1 MDNKIVSTTYVP
13 LQPPYQIIKYSGDIA
28 MQIGTL
34 IVTIQKEGNVNGL
47 GYAIETH
54 SHPVVSYENKF
65 KSEPN
70 RQLSDY
76 QFLEGAVWNNVEVKD
91 VTTICLTNS
100 RLPWHEFVQ
109 FLWRDVNKRM
119 CVALPTIDAYW
130 SLCKLCGGIDLPD
143 IQKYVVKLQSDIHY
157 KDNSFTPIVRSGY
170 WDIFALNANAVD
182 EETMKV
188 QIQNQINKYV
198 WILQSM
204 KKILDTEE
212 LTISYETDDE
222 KLRPFVD
229 SLNNNQR
236 YRKPLAPFLGGDG
249 IGTLALR
256 NTSEANIKEDE

>member
-34 IVTIQKEGNVNGL
+34 IVTIQKEGNANGL

-65 KSEPN
+65 KSEQN

-91 VTTICLTNS
+91 VTTICLSNS
-100 RLPWHEFVQ
+100 QLPWQEFVQ
-109 FLWRDVNKRM
+109 FLWRDMNKRM

-130 SLCKLCGGIDLPD
+130 SLCKLCGGVVLPD
-143 IQKYVVKLQSDIHY
+143 SQEYVVKLQSDIHY
-157 KDNSFTPIVRSGY
+157 KDNSNTPVVRSDY

-182 EETMKV
+182 EEIMKS
-188 QIQNQINKYV
+188 QICNQLNKYI
-198 WILQSM
+198 WILQSIN
-204 KKILDTEE
+204 KLLNNEE
-212 LTISYETDDE
+212 LTITYETDNE

-229 SLNNNQR
+229 NLNNSRR
-236 YRKPLAPFLGGDG
+236 YTKPLAPLRANDG
-249 IGTLALR
+249 IGTLAFIKK
-256 NTSEANIKEDE
+256 TEANIKEDE